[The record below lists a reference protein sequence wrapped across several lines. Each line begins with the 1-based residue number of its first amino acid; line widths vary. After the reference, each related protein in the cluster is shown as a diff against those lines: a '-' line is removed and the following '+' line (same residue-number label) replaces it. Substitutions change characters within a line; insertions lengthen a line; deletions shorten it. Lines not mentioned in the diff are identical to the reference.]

1 MSGRHPV
8 YSSPTWWQVILAAV
22 AGISIGL
29 MVVAVM
35 KATQPKP
42 ALAFKP
48 SPAPTVAGVQLPH
61 IQMPEVNVWPKLE
74 TRMNVL
80 LMGVDSNGRG
90 TQRFHQTRSDTM
102 ILVSVDPETKKVGM
116 VSIPRD
122 SRVRIADE
130 HGVDKINSA
139 HALGGPE
146 LAVKTVS
153 EAFAVPVDH
162 YIVIDTHGLKKLF
175 EVLGPVEVL
184 VEKRMH
190 YRDRAAG
197 LRISLEPGVQR
208 LDAAQTEE
216 YLRFRHDPKGDIG
229 RVERQQWFLRQ
240 VARKL
245 KEPQVVLKLP
255 ELFKLANEYVVT
267 DLPIDDMFKLAQFGK
282 DIQPSQV
289 ETSMLPG
296 KAECIRG
303 GSYWIP
309 DPEACAVVFNRLLG
323 TPPAVA
329 QIAANTAV
337 NASTEASVT
346 PDSETAGTTQTAVY
360 NNDTLSA
367 QYASAYAEHKPTSIA
382 IKYPRGMDEASRAF
396 EAALNAA
403 GYNVKYRFRGDAA
416 ECAHEQIV
424 QNSFRAD
431 AGLTAKLRNDCSEV
445 TEWPVVLAVD
455 SALTVD
461 FTLVLSPTAKV
472 PPLPVQEASGDTSD
486 SVKATETTQAAPVTH
501 SRRRRHTRSI

>member
-1 MSGRHPV
+1 M
-8 YSSPTWWQVILAAV
+8 ILAAV
-22 AGISIGL
+22 AGITIGL
-29 MVVAVM
+29 MLVSLM
-35 KATQPKP
+35 KANQPRP

-48 SPAPTVAGVQLPH
+48 EPPKTVAGMQIPQ
-61 IQMPEVNVWPKLE
+61 IQMPEVNLNVWPRLE

-90 TQRFHQTRSDTM
+90 TQRFLKTRSDTM
-102 ILVSVDPETKKVGM
+102 ILVSVDPESKKVGV

-122 SRVRIADE
+122 SRVRLADE
-130 HGVDKINSA
+130 HGIDKINSA

-153 EAFAVPVDH
+153 EAFAVPIDH
-162 YIVIDTHGLKKLF
+162 YVVIDTQGLKKLF

-197 LRISLEPGVQR
+197 LRISLEPGVQK
-208 LDAAQTEE
+208 LDATQAEE
-216 YLRFRHDPKGDIG
+216 YVRFRHDPKGDIG
-229 RVERQQWFLRQ
+229 RIERQQWFLRQ
-240 VARKL
+240 VAKKL

-255 ELFKLANEYVVT
+255 DLFKLANEYVVT
-267 DLPIDDMFKLAQFGK
+267 DVPIDDMFKLAQFGK
-282 DIQPSQV
+282 DIEPSSV
-289 ETSMLPG
+289 ETAMLPG
-296 KAECIRG
+296 KAVCIRG
-303 GSYWIP
+303 GSYWMP
-309 DPEACAVVFNRLLG
+309 DPEGCAVVFNRLLG

-329 QIAANTAV
+329 QIAANTAI
-337 NASTEASVT
+337 NASTTEVAGETEAT
-346 PDSETAGTTQTAVY
+346 EGATETAVY

-367 QYASAYAEHKPTSIA
+367 QYASAYAEHKPTSVV
-382 IKYPRGMDEASRAF
+382 IKYPRGLEEASRSY

-403 GYNVKYRFRGDAA
+403 GYAVKYRTRGDAS

-431 AGLTAKLRNDCSEV
+431 AGLTAKLRNDL
-445 TEWPVVLAVD
+445 TELNGWPVVLAVE
-455 SALTVD
+455 SASPVD

-472 PPLPVQEASGDTSD
+472 PPMPVQSTQEASGGPEEE
-486 SVKATETTQAAPVTH
+486 VQATPV
-501 SRRRRHTRSI
+501 RKRRRHQTRSI

>member
-22 AGISIGL
+22 AGVCIGL
-29 MVVAVM
+29 MVVSLM
-35 KATQPKP
+35 KASQPKP

-48 SPAPTVAGVQLPH
+48 SPPTTVAGMQIPQ
-61 IQMPEVNVWPKLE
+61 IQMPEVNLNVWPKLE
-74 TRMNVL
+74 SRMTVL

-90 TQRFHQTRSDTM
+90 TQRFLQTRSDTM

-116 VSIPRD
+116 ISIPRD

-139 HALGGPE
+139 HAFGGPE

-153 EAFAVPVDH
+153 EAFAVPIDH
-162 YIVIDTHGLKKLF
+162 YIVIDTQGLKKLF

-197 LRISLEPGVQR
+197 LKIALEPGVQR
-208 LDAAQTEE
+208 LDATQTEE

-240 VARKL
+240 VAKKL

-267 DLPIDDMFKLAQFGK
+267 DLPVDDMFKLAQFGK
-282 DIQPSQV
+282 DIEPSRV
-289 ETSMLPG
+289 ETAMLPG
-296 KAECIRG
+296 RAECIRG

-309 DPEACAVVFNRLLG
+309 DPEGCAVVFNRLLG

-329 QIAANTAV
+329 QIAANTAI
-337 NASTEASVT
+337 NASTDAVPEG
-346 PDSETAGTTQTAVY
+346 ETETAVY

-367 QYASAYAEHKPTSIA
+367 QYASAYAEHKPTSIV
-382 IKYPRGMDEASRAF
+382 IKYPRGLDEASKAY
-396 EAALNAA
+396 EAALTAA
-403 GYNVKYRFRGDAA
+403 GYTVRYRTRGDAA

-431 AGLTAKLRNDCSEV
+431 AGLTAKLRNDLTQV
-445 TEWPVVLAVD
+445 NDWPVVIAVE
-455 SALTVD
+455 SGSPTD
-461 FTLVLSPTAKV
+461 FTLVLSPTAQV
-472 PPLPVQEASGDTSD
+472 PPMPTQEASAE
-486 SVKATETTQAAPVTH
+486 ATGQSTEAAKETQATAPSTTRH
-501 SRRRRHTRSI
+501 RRRRHTRSI

>member
-22 AGISIGL
+22 AGICIGL
-29 MVVAVM
+29 MVVSLM
-35 KATQPKP
+35 KASQPKP
-42 ALAFKP
+42 AMAYKP
-48 SPAPTVAGVQLPH
+48 SPPAVVAGVQIPH

-102 ILVSVDPETKKVGM
+102 ILVSLDPETKKVGM

-153 EAFAVPVDH
+153 EAFAVPIDH
-162 YIVIDTHGLKKLF
+162 YIVIDTQGLKKLF

-255 ELFKLANEYVVT
+255 ELFKLANDYVVT

-289 ETSMLPG
+289 ETAMLPG
-296 KAECIRG
+296 AAECIRG

-309 DPEACAVVFNRLLG
+309 NPEACAVVFNRLLG

-329 QIAANTAV
+329 QIAANTAI
-337 NASTEASVT
+337 NASTEGAPT
-346 PDSETAGTTQTAVY
+346 EGTTEAAVF

-367 QYASAYAEHKPTSIA
+367 QYASAYAEHKPTAIA
-382 IKYPRGMDEASRAF
+382 IKYPRGMDEAARAF
-396 EAALNAA
+396 EASLNAA
-403 GYNVKYRFRGDAA
+403 GYNVKYRCRGDAA

-431 AGLTAKLRNDCSEV
+431 AGLTAKLRNDCTEV
-445 TEWPVVLAVD
+445 TEWPVVIAVD
-455 SALTVD
+455 SASSVD

-472 PPLPVQEASGDTSD
+472 PTMPVQEASGEPAD
-486 SVKATETTQAAPVTH
+486 SVKASETTQTAPVTH
-501 SRRRRHTRSI
+501 SRRRRHIRSI